1 MVTDHNG
8 RDEAP
13 SQRGLS
19 PKKGITRQNI
29 SAKTQLLITA
39 KFFWPIKFSSY
50 DAVLSGSFAQSFF
63 NRVCNCI
70 SIVCVQHT

>member
-39 KFFWPIKFSSY
+39 KLFWPIKFSAQG
-50 DAVLSGSFAQSFF
+50 AVCKGHSHNLFSTEY
-63 NRVCNCI
+63 V
-70 SIVCVQHT
+70 IVFQ